1 MNSKPLKIGICGKMG
16 SGKTSLANEIV
27 KTNSNGTVLSLAGE
41 VKHIARRLFGMEGKD
56 RSLLQQIGMKMRE
69 IEPDVWIDYLLRES
83 NNSYLSVL
91 VVDDVR
97 FINEV
102 DKFRQ
107 DGFVMIKITIDE
119 EHQLER
125 IKSTYPDDWERH
137 WEKRHNPSESEIDE
151 IPDWWFDFIVS
162 AKELEEG
169 WDLPRLFKNN

>member
-1 MNSKPLKIGICGKMG
+1 MNTKPLKIGICGKMG

-27 KTNSNGTVLSLAGE
+27 KNNSNGMVLSLAGE
-41 VKHIARRLFGMEGKD
+41 VKHIARRLFGMVEKD

-69 IEPDVWIDYLLRES
+69 IDVNVWIDYLLRES
-83 NNSYLSVL
+83 NKSNFSVV

-102 DKFRQ
+102 DKFRN
-107 DGFVMIKITIDE
+107 DGFVMIKIEIDE
-119 EHQLER
+119 KHQLER
-125 IKSTYPDDWERH
+125 LKLTYPNDWERH

-162 AKELEEG
+162 AKEIEAG
-169 WDLPRLFKNN
+169 WDLPRLFKKN